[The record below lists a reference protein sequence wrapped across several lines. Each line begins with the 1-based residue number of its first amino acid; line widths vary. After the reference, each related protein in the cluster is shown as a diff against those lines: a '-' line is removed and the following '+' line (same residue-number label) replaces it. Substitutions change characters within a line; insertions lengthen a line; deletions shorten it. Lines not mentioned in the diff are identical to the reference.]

1 MGVVMRV
8 IAGRYRGTTLR
19 CGRGPFYR
27 PTAQIVKGS
36 IFDTL
41 GSAVTGARFLDLFAG
56 SGAIGIEALSRGAS
70 QAVFVEQDR
79 RILKALRTNLQRC
92 RIAPDQAI
100 VLGHDAFRF
109 LDRLKAGGEFFDI
122 IFADPPY
129 AGATAQRVVEA
140 VMNAGRAVCRQLVV
154 EHGEPIKAGE
164 DGPLGLHKEK
174 RFGQTRVS
182 YFKNGAERETEGKEG
197 GPRE

>member
-1 MGVVMRV
+1 MRV
-8 IAGRYRGTTLR
+8 IAGQYRGTTLR

-41 GSAVTGARFLDLFAG
+41 GRDVSGTRFLDLFAG
-56 SGAIGIEALSRGAS
+56 SGAIGIEALSRGAK
-70 QAVFVEQDR
+70 QVVFVEQDR

-92 RIAPDQAI
+92 RITQDQAL

-109 LDRLKAGGEFFDI
+109 IDRLVAGEDYFDI

-129 AGATAQRVVEA
+129 AGATAQRITEA
-140 VMNAGRAVCRQLVV
+140 IMGAGRRICRQLIV
-154 EHGEPIKAGE
+154 EHGEPLTAGKG
-164 DGPLGLHKEK
+164 GPLQLHKTK
-174 RFGQTRVS
+174 RFGQTRIS
-182 YFKNGAERETEGKEG
+182 YFNESIAKETEGKEG

>member
-1 MGVVMRV
+1 MRV
-8 IAGRYRGTTLR
+8 NAGRYRGTSLR

-41 GSAVTGARFLDLFAG
+41 GSVVTGARFLDLFGG
-56 SGAIGIEALSRGAS
+56 SGAIGIEALSRGAK

-92 RIAPDQAI
+92 RITADQAI
-100 VLGHDAFRF
+100 VLGHDVFRF
-109 LDRLKAGGEFFDI
+109 VDRLKKGIEFFDI

-129 AGATAQRVVEA
+129 AGATAQRIVEA
-140 VMNAGRAVCRQLVV
+140 IMGAGREVCRQLVV
-154 EHGEPIKAGE
+154 EHGEPITVGE
-164 DGPLGLHKEK
+164 GGPLELHKMK
-174 RFGQTRVS
+174 RFGQTRIS
-182 YFKNGAERETEGKEG
+182 YFKAVTKGESEGKVG
-197 GPRE
+197 GPRG

>member
-1 MGVVMRV
+1 MRV

-41 GSAVTGARFLDLFAG
+41 GGDVTGARFLDLFAG
-56 SGAIGIEALSRGAS
+56 SGAVGIEALSRGAAR
-70 QAVFVEQDR
+70 AVFVEQDR

-92 RIAPDQAI
+92 RITPEQAI
-100 VLGHDAFRF
+100 VVGYDAFRF
-109 LDRLKAGGEFFDI
+109 IDRLGAGEEFFDI
-122 IFADPPY
+122 VFADPPY
-129 AGATAQRVVEA
+129 AGKTARRVLEA
-140 VMNAGRAVCRQLVV
+140 MAGAERALCRLLVL
-154 EHGEPIKAGE
+154 EHGEAFEEVVG
-164 DGPLGLHKEK
+164 GLLKLDKTK

-182 YFKNGAERETEGKEG
+182 YFDVGTMMETEGKEG

>member
-1 MGVVMRV
+1 MRV

-19 CGRGPFYR
+19 CGRGPFFR

-56 SGAIGIEALSRGAS
+56 SGAIGIEALSRGAAR
-70 QAVFVEQDR
+70 AVFVEQDR
-79 RILKALRTNLQRC
+79 RILKALRTNLERC
-92 RIAPDQAI
+92 RIPADQAVVVGQDVFKFI
-100 VLGHDAFRF
+100 T
-109 LDRLKAGGEFFDI
+109 RLEAGGEFFDI

-129 AGATAQRVVEA
+129 AGATAGRIVQA
-140 VMNAGRAVCRQLVV
+140 VAGAKRAVCGQLVV
-154 EHGEPIKAGE
+154 EHGEPLGTGESGMPAPIKS
-164 DGPLGLHKEK
+164 K

-182 YFKNGAERETEGKEG
+182 YFEFQKNGKTRGKEG
-197 GPRE
+197 GPLE

>member
-1 MGVVMRV
+1 MMRV
-8 IAGRYRGTTLR
+8 IAGRYKGTTLR

-41 GSAVTGARFLDLFAG
+41 GGDVTGARFLDLFAG
-56 SGAIGIEALSRGAS
+56 SGAIGIEALSRGAAR
-70 QAVFVEQDR
+70 AVFVEQDR

-92 RIAPDQAI
+92 RIPADQAM
-100 VLGHDAFRF
+100 VVGQDAFRF
-109 LDRLKAGGEFFDI
+109 IERLEAGDEFFDI

-129 AGATAQRVVEA
+129 AGPTAQRVVGA
-140 VMNAGRAVCRQLVV
+140 IMGARRAVCGQLVM
-154 EHGEPIKAGE
+154 EHGEPLEVVEG
-164 DGPLGLHKEK
+164 GVLGLHKSR

-182 YFKNGAERETEGKEG
+182 YFKTGIAGETEAKEG

>member
-1 MGVVMRV
+1 MRV

-41 GSAVTGARFLDLFAG
+41 GGEVTGARFLDLFAG
-56 SGAIGIEALSRGAS
+56 SGAIGIEALSRGAA

-92 RIAPDQAI
+92 RITTDQAI
-100 VLGHDAFRF
+100 VLGHDVFRF
-109 LDRLKAGGEFFDI
+109 IDRLEAGGEFFDI

-129 AGATAQRVVEA
+129 AGATAQRVVDGIDG
-140 VMNAGRAVCRQLVV
+140 AGRAVCRQLVV
-154 EHGEPIKAGE
+154 EHWDPLRAGE
-164 DGPLGLHKEK
+164 GGLLELNKTK

-182 YFKNGAERETEGKEG
+182 YFKTVTTR
-197 GPRE
+197 

>member
-1 MGVVMRV
+1 MRV

-41 GSAVTGARFLDLFAG
+41 GGDVEGARFLDLFAG
-56 SGAIGIEALSRGAS
+56 SGAVGIEALSRGAV
-70 QAVFVEQDR
+70 QAVFVEQDK

-92 RIAPDQAI
+92 RITQEQAI
-100 VLGHDAFRF
+100 VIGYDAFRF
-109 LDRLKAGGEFFDI
+109 VERLETGKESFDI
-122 IFADPPY
+122 VFADPPY
-129 AGATAQRVVEA
+129 AGSA
-140 VMNAGRAVCRQLVV
+140 AGRVLEALNGAKRAFCRRFVL
-154 EHGEPIKAGE
+154 EHGEP
-164 DGPLGLHKEK
+164 LGVSGGGLLRLDRTR
-174 RFGQTRVS
+174 RFGQTRIS
-182 YFKNGAERETEGKEG
+182 YFDVGLTMETEDKEG